1 MSASVLRKLQQARQ
15 QLQNGNIDAA
25 AALCEDILR
34 RAPRHPEALW
44 LLGTARLMAN
54 RLDEAIALLARAAD
68 AGPNQGAALEN
79 LGLAYLMRGENAP
92 AEAALRKAA
101 AIPGAP
107 ASVPMRLGVAL
118 LNLGRHEEA
127 IVELRRALERDPRY
141 PDAQLNL
148 GRAYGAAGRWT
159 EAARQFETLLEALPY
174 HADAMYNLGV
184 VAFEQSDFEHA
195 RAWFETCLAREPEH
209 VEARERLAAAFIALG
224 RYPQAGVHLS
234 KVVEMQP
241 RNADAM
247 TALAQ
252 ARFQAGALDEALS
265 IAARARDLDPARP
278 APYNLIGQI
287 HHVRGELDQAAQIL
301 RTGFERTHADALL
314 GALMHVLHRQCDW
327 TAWSEAWAEM
337 ARRLDASSELGSP
350 FWLLPEATTPEQQ
363 LSYTTR
369 WVERNYPAALNSVL
383 RVSSGPKPGERVRIG
398 YYSGDFHQH
407 PVPCLLAEVLEL
419 HDRSRFEVFAYSY
432 GPDDKRA
439 LRARLERAV
448 EHFIDVAWDPDDLV
462 VQRIKADELH
472 VLVDLKGYTAGD
484 RLRVM
489 AQRPCVVQVA
499 WLGYP
504 ATTGAPFIDY
514 LIADPFIVPADAERH
529 FSEHV
534 LRLPHAYQPNDRKR
548 TATLPRPR
556 AEYGLPDEAFIF
568 CCFNQAV
575 KITPD
580 VFSRWMN
587 LLRAVPGSVLWLLE
601 DNRWASANILSA
613 AQAAG
618 VDRARVVIA
627 SRLSPAEHLARYRAA
642 DLALDTFPYTS
653 HTTGSDALWLG
664 CPLVALCGE
673 TFAARVSASLLV
685 NCGISELVT
694 RTLDDY
700 EKLAYRLATD
710 AEFLR
715 DVRTRL
721 AAARDSAPLFD
732 SRKFARD
739 LEALYLEIAR

>member
-25 AALCEDILR
+25 AALCEDITR

-54 RLDEAIALLARAAD
+54 RLDEAIALLSRAAEVD
-68 AGPNQGAALEN
+68 PNQGAALEN

-127 IVELRRALERDPRY
+127 IAQLSRALERDPRY

-148 GRAYGAAGRWT
+148 GRAYGAAGRWN
-159 EAARQFETLLEALPY
+159 EAAQQFEAVLDALPNNT
-174 HADAMYNLGV
+174 DAMYNLGV
-184 VAFEQSDFEHA
+184 VAFEQSDFDRA
-195 RAWFETCLAREPEH
+195 RTWFETCLAREPEH
-209 VEARERLAAAFIALG
+209 VEARERLAAACMALG
-224 RYPQAGVHLS
+224 RFPQASVNLS
-234 KVVEMQP
+234 KVIEIQP
-241 RNADAM
+241 RNAGAM

-252 ARFQAGALDEALS
+252 ARFQAGALDEALD

-278 APYNLIGQI
+278 EPYNLIGQI
-287 HHVRGELDQAAQIL
+287 HHVRGELDHAAQIL
-301 RTGFERTHADALL
+301 RTGFERTDADALL
-314 GALMHVLHRQCDW
+314 GALMHVLHRQCNW
-327 TAWSEAWAEM
+327 AVWSEAWAEM

-350 FWLLPEATTPEQQ
+350 FWLLPEATTPHQQ

-369 WVERNYPAALNSVL
+369 WVQRNYPAAPSVP
-383 RVSSGPKPGERVRIG
+383 RESSPPKPGERLRIG

-407 PVPCLLAEVLEL
+407 PVPCLLVEALEL

-432 GPDDKRA
+432 GPDDKSA

-462 VQRIKADELH
+462 VQRIKADKLH

-489 AQRPCVVQVA
+489 AQRPCAVQVA

-514 LIADPFIVPADAERH
+514 LIADPVIVPTDAERH
-529 FSEHV
+529 FSERV
-534 LRLPHAYQPNDRKR
+534 LRLPHSYQPNDRKR
-548 TATLPRPR
+548 TATPPRTR
-556 AEYGLPDEAFIF
+556 AEYGLPDGAFVL

-580 VFSRWMN
+580 IFSRWMN

-618 VDRARVVIA
+618 VDPARVVIA
-627 SRLSPAEHLARYRAA
+627 PRLSPSEHLARYRAA

-673 TFAARVSASLLV
+673 TFAARVSSSLLV
-685 NCGISELVT
+685 HCGLSELVT

-710 AEFLR
+710 AEYLR
-715 DVRTRL
+715 GVRAKL
-721 AAARDSAPLFD
+721 AAARDTAPLFD

-739 LEALYLEIAR
+739 LEALYLEIAG